1 MKQLIFAL
9 FMPLVFFLIT
19 GVFAGCSSM
28 PKGTME
34 QTAAWTKV
42 ASASTIAG
50 TVSVRQDSHG
60 VIVVG
65 MKELRIE
72 LGKPMVVY
80 PRISPGGSVLELDI
94 YMLGPEYKPG
104 IEAENF

>member
-1 MKQLIFAL
+1 MKNIAIASIIVLLMAI
-9 FMPLVFFLIT
+9 
-19 GVFAGCSSM
+19 GCASM

-34 QTAAWTKV
+34 QAAAWEKV
-42 ASASTIAG
+42 ASNSTIAG
-50 TVSVRQDSHG
+50 TVSVRQESYG

-72 LGKPMVVY
+72 LGKPMMVY